1 MSIGIILG
9 LIIFFGIP
17 LLKMISVLFME
28 SINGIGKAIFIIL
41 MIIAFLGIP
50 WVSIPVAILVYFLK
64 REC

>member
-1 MSIGIILG
+1 MTIGIILG

-17 LLKMISVLFME
+17 LLKMIGVLFME

-50 WVSIPVAILVYFLK
+50 YISIPVAILVYFLK